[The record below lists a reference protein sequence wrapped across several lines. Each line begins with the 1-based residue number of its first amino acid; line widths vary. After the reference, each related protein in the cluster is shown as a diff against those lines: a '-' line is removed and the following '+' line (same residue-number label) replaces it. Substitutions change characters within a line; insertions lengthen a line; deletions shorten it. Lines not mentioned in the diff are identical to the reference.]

1 MVNHPFIY
9 IYMGNAWVGHY
20 KQTLDR
26 KVELRFSQSSQKL
39 KGFTFQTR
47 FLFPSASVT
56 YCGVFVFKTW
66 MTLVELFFFRNVL
79 SFSREASGVG
89 WFLKGKLVAYLLVVE
104 SICIDIYIYIL
115 YRDYSRIVHAYR
127 YMNTCVYLLW
137 WKEDVASSRVGGNV
151 GFTCK
156 TRSKWDGG
164 SPKTR

>member
-1 MVNHPFIY
+1 MENR
-9 IYMGNAWVGHY
+9 WVGHY
-20 KQTLDR
+20 KQTLDW

-47 FLFPSASVT
+47 FFFFQVLLL
-56 YCGVFVFKTW
+56 VFVRGICIQDLDDFGWT
-66 MTLVELFFFRNVL
+66 FFFQKRR

-89 WFLKGKLVAYLLVVE
+89 WFLKGKLVAYLLIVE
-104 SICIDIYIYIL
+104 YIYIYI
-115 YRDYSRIVHAYR
+115 IVHAYR

-137 WKEDVASSRVGGNV
+137 WKEDVASSRVWGNV

-164 SPKTR
+164 TPKTR